1 METLLRISG
10 ALAGIALLLWL
21 PLTFF
26 VGCLLFSE
34 LKPESRKGRY
44 WAFPIFIRRAQLAP
58 YGVKLLSFYRFPRI
72 WIFSFLAGRHG
83 LGAAFPMIR
92 L

>member
-58 YGVKLLSFYRFPRI
+58 YGVKLLSFYRFLV
-72 WIFSFLAGRHG
+72 FGFLAFWLAGMVWG
-83 LGAAFPMIR
+83 L
-92 L
+92 LSQ